1 MADHNVTGH
10 FDGQAGG
17 FPTWATVTVASTFV
31 ILHAMIVAMTSL
43 HNWRRNQKLT
53 QARAASL
60 LGVSQPYLSLLEK
73 GERPLTKT
81 VRARMKSLS
90 ASRPHDSLDDRF
102 REQLSALGYPPFGH
116 VSAARLKP
124 LPEAFLLSVLSQ
136 PDVTARVVEALPWVI
151 RTYAAKINFSWLVQQ
166 AKLRNLQ
173 NQMGFLFRVS
183 DSTNLELATAVDAL
197 EKARL
202 LEEATLCWDSMPLA
216 TRKWLRKHRPSL
228 AEHWNLLT
236 MLQQEQSRHAA

>member
-1 MADHNVTGH
+1 M
-10 FDGQAGG
+10 
-17 FPTWATVTVASTFV
+17 P
-31 ILHAMIVAMTSL
+31 SL
-43 HNWRRNQKLT
+43 HNWRRNHKLT

-73 GERPLTKT
+73 GARPLTKT
-81 VRARMKSLS
+81 VRARMKSVS

-116 VSAARLKP
+116 VPAARPKP
-124 LPEAFLLSVLSQ
+124 LPEAFLISVLTQ

-151 RTYAAKINFSWLVQQ
+151 RTYAAEMNFPWLVQQ
-166 AKLRNLQ
+166 AKLRNLR
-173 NQMGFLFRVS
+173 NQLGFLLRVS
-183 DSTNLELATAVDAL
+183 SSNDSELTAAADAL

-216 TRKWLRKHRPSL
+216 TRKWLSKHRSSL
-228 AEHWNLLT
+228 AKHWNLVT
-236 MLQQEQSRHAA
+236 MLQQEQSQHAA